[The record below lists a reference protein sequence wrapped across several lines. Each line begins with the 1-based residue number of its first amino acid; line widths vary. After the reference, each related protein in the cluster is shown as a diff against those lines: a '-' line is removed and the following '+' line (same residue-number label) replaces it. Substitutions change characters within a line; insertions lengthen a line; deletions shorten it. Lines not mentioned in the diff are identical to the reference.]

1 MPVRSRRSLTA
12 DQAKVLKMLR
22 ARGGSCVYFELEG
35 DVRKAGISKVSIE
48 SLVAKGYVT
57 HVARTPAAP
66 ARYKVA
72 D

>member
-12 DQAKVLKMLR
+12 DQAKVLKMLK
-22 ARGGSCVYFELEG
+22 ARGGSCVYFELDG
-35 DVRKAGISKVSIE
+35 DVRKAGIAKVSIE
-48 SLVAKGYVT
+48 SLVAKGYII
-57 HVARTPAAP
+57 HVPRTSIAP